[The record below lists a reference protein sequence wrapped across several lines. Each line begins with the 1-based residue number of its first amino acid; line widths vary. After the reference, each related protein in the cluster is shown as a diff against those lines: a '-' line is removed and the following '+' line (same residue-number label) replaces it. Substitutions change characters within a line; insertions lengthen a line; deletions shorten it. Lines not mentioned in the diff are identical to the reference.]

1 MKKALIKI
9 ITLATLLF
17 CSNLANAKTTVNINQ
32 RKKLQANKTIFV
44 SAKNMRVNIHKLI
57 PMYSLQTG
65 ENLRAYHLGLKFFNP
80 DHKVPTVEDLTDS
93 IRSHPFFI
101 GKFTNEPDHEE
112 YAILRNKISHPFFIL
127 ETTLNG
133 NSDFYMVHSR
143 GIRHF
148 FMTTQNKHLDNL
160 TSFSNSSG
168 KNYPDLNSF
177 IKCTL
182 ESHSD
187 KYLT

>member
-9 ITLATLLF
+9 ITIASLYF

-32 RKKLQANKTIFV
+32 GKKLQTNETIFIR
-44 SAKNMRVNIHKLI
+44 ARNMRVNVHKLI

-101 GKFTNEPDHEE
+101 GKFANEPTHEE
-112 YAILRNKISHPFFIL
+112 YSILRNKISHPFFIL
-127 ETTLNG
+127 ETRLNG
-133 NSDFYMVHSR
+133 KSDFYMAHSN
-143 GIRHF
+143 GVRHF
-148 FMTTQNKHLDNL
+148 SINTSFKSCKMASLDNGG
-160 TSFSNSSG
+160 G
-168 KNYPDLNSF
+168 KDYPDLDSF
-177 IKCTL
+177 IKCTFRC
-182 ESHSD
+182 
-187 KYLT
+187 